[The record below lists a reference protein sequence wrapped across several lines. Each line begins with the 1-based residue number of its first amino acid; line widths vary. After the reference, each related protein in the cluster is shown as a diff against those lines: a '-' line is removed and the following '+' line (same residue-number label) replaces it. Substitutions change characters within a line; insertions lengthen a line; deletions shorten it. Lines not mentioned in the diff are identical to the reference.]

1 MYSHDDY
8 FQTYRK
14 PFLFLQKLDI
24 GKPKASY
31 MMRMAQAIH
40 VLFAGDDCPHMLELT
55 LCGAFSLFFGLFF
68 SLFSFSRAGK
78 SKFSNLPLLSEKC
91 TISKSN
97 HQN

>member
-31 MMRMAQAIH
+31 MMRIAQAIH
-40 VLFAGDDCPHMLELT
+40 FLFAGDDCPLMLELT
-55 LCGAFSLFFGLFF
+55 LCEAFSLFFGLFCPF
-68 SLFSFSRAGK
+68 FQFVFIFKGRK
-78 SKFSNLPLLSEKC
+78 IKNFKFTTFVSKMYYFK
-91 TISKSN
+91 
-97 HQN
+97 